1 MPDGD
6 VKLNLRYFI
15 HSALQKKMSW
25 STLTY
30 FLNDLTPTLEKSR
43 EVVEILVKEIEK
55 LAIKLD
61 KLGIEIEKEQT
72 KEKEMFDE
80 VQAESETVHQ
90 KTSLIGDYNNYDSML
105 ADQDLESEEEFEGEN
120 LFEEFNQEEFS
131 EKDLFDDKDQEKK
144 NELYTF
150 VETDHENEYISS
162 ENEKEFNNMETAS
175 IDLPNKAK
183 RSKTNICKIYL
194 KKPKDLGIDSAQSK
208 EKPLECKTCG
218 KRFKLPTYLE
228 AHEKIHED
236 LLQNFSLNCNDDK
249 DKAFEDTFV
258 EVNVNQID
266 KKLYL
271 IPKNEYKTKDY
282 GEEINHDESENA
294 LTKWR
299 FKKGESNTCETCSK
313 TFSSSWSLKNH
324 RKIHTGEKKFKCKFC
339 GKRFSILQYLKNHER
354 IHTGTKPYECKT
366 CHKSFNQ
373 LGNFKSHEKLHT
385 GERPFQCLIC
395 QKDFIRS
402 DAYKKHVKNHTKVKL
417 PKKIKNGLVS

>member
-1 MPDGD
+1 MPNGD

-15 HSALQKKMSW
+15 QSALQKKMSW

-55 LAIKLD
+55 LAIELD
-61 KLGIEIEKEQT
+61 KLGKEIDEEQT
-72 KEKEMFDE
+72 KEEETFDD
-80 VQAESETVHQ
+80 VQDQSEIVDQ
-90 KTSLIGDYNNYDSML
+90 NVSLLEDDNNSDPEF
-105 ADQDLESEEEFEGEN
+105 ADQDLESEEEFEGDSVLELSN
-120 LFEEFNQEEFS
+120 QEDFVESKPFEEKEQRI
-131 EKDLFDDKDQEKK
+131 K

-150 VETDHENEYISS
+150 VETGNKREDVTS
-162 ENEKEFNNMETAS
+162 EHEKEYDNMEIAS
-175 IDLPNKAK
+175 IDLPSKAK

-194 KKPKDLGIDSAQSK
+194 KKPTDLGIDNAHSK
-208 EKPLECKTCG
+208 EKPSECKFCG
-218 KRFKLPTYLE
+218 KRFKLFAYLE

-236 LLQNFSLNCNDDK
+236 LLKNFSLNCNDDK

-271 IPKNEYKTKDY
+271 IPKNEHKTKDY
-282 GEEINHDESENA
+282 AEDESENA

-299 FKKGESNTCETCSK
+299 FKRGESNTCETCSK

-339 GKRFSILQYLKNHER
+339 GKMFSILQYLKNHER

-402 DAYKKHVKNHTKVKL
+402 DAYKKHVKIHTEVKMS
-417 PKKIKNGLVS
+417 KKMKNALVSKK

>member
-15 HSALQKKMSW
+15 CSAMQKKMPW

-43 EVVEILVKEIEK
+43 EVVEILVKQIEK

-61 KLGIEIEKEQT
+61 KLGIEIEEEQT
-72 KEKEMFDE
+72 IEKKTFDSFKI
-80 VQAESETVHQ
+80 ESETVHQ
-90 KTSLIGDYNNYDSML
+90 KTSLIGDYKNSDSLL
-105 ADQDLESEEEFEGEN
+105 ADQDLESDEEFEGEN

-131 EKDLFDDKDQEKK
+131 EKDPFDDKYQEKK

-208 EKPLECKTCG
+208 EKPLECKFCG
-218 KRFKLPTYLE
+218 KRFKLSAYLE
-228 AHEKIHED
+228 AHEKIHEE
-236 LLQNFSLNCNDDK
+236 LLQSFPHNYNDDQ
-249 DKAFEDTFV
+249 DEDFDDTFV
-258 EVNVNQID
+258 EVNVTQID
-266 KKLYL
+266 NKLYT
-271 IPKNEYKTKDY
+271 IPKNGNESINYE
-282 GEEINHDESENA
+282 EEINHDESAN
-294 LTKWR
+294 TQPKWR
-299 FKKGESNTCETCSK
+299 FKRGESNICETCSK

-324 RKIHTGEKKFKCKFC
+324 RKIHTGEKQFKCKFC

-385 GERPFQCLIC
+385 GERPFRCLIC